1 MTTPRRATPALAAI
15 DIGTNSIRLLVAAPA
30 PGGDGLTALADRTE
44 MVRLGTGVE
53 RTGRLDPER
62 VRRAVATVDEFHRI
76 ARSHRAA
83 PILVAATSAVR
94 DAANGAELRR
104 DIERLD
110 GVTMAIIDGAREA
123 ELTFVGATMGRG
135 LAGTVLVGDLGGGSL
150 ELIVARDGAVRE
162 ARSLQ
167 IGSGRLA
174 ERHLETD
181 PPDRAMLAA
190 VEADARAAL
199 APVAAAGPPVDR
211 LVMVGGTA
219 QSLPLLTPKPDGN
232 ERLTPRR
239 LNGALAVLT
248 GAPSEQIAAETGLDR
263 ERVRTM
269 PAGAAII
276 VALLAAYNL
285 DIAEVSR
292 GGLREGLILDYLRN
306 ARAEG

>member
-1 MTTPRRATPALAAI
+1 MTAPRPATQPLAAI

-30 PGGDGLTALADRTE
+30 PGGAGLMVLADRTE

-62 VRRAVATVDEFHRI
+62 VRRAVATVAEFHRV
-76 ARSHRAA
+76 ARSHQAA

-123 ELTFVGATMGRG
+123 ALTFAGATMGRRLG
-135 LAGTVLVGDLGGGSL
+135 GTVLVGDLGGGSL

-174 ERHLETD
+174 ERHFATD

-190 VEADARAAL
+190 VEEDARAAL
-199 APVAAAGPPVDR
+199 APVAADPPADR

-232 ERLTPRR
+232 ERLTLRR

-248 GAPSEQIAAETGLDR
+248 GAPSDRVAAETGLDR

-276 VALLAAYNL
+276 IAILAAYDL
-285 DIAEVSR
+285 DSAEVSR
-292 GGLREGLILDYLRN
+292 GGLREGLILDYLRD